1 MGPYLTRF
9 SIRDLEEFSGVK
21 AHTIRVWER
30 RYGLLEPDRTD
41 TNIRTYSVDELKT
54 ILNVAFLNR
63 HGVKISKIAAFSSVE
78 REKHV
83 KDLAQRGTDTT
94 DQLNALK
101 LATVSYDTD
110 LFESTSEQF
119 RKESGFRALVE
130 RLYVPLLEH
139 IGLLWQSNA
148 ICPAQEHF
156 VSNLVRQKLIVG
168 IDATST
174 LSKTDGALFVLYLP
188 ENEIHE
194 LGLLYTHY
202 LLRTA
207 GERVLYLGQSVPI
220 EDLAQVAAQFPGT
233 IEFISI
239 FTAFPQS
246 DGLPKYLK
254 NLRALLPGTRLSF
267 RFTGSRVASAA
278 LKDPGKGMRL
288 LPHFKDLVASLV

>member
-21 AHTIRVWER
+21 AHTIRIWER

-63 HGVKISKIAAFSSVE
+63 HGVKISKVAALSKDE
-78 REKHV
+78 RESHV
-83 KDLAQRGTDTT
+83 KELAQLSSDTT
-94 DQLNALK
+94 DQLNTLK
-101 LATVSYDTD
+101 LAMVSYDTD

-119 RKESGFRALVE
+119 RKEAGFRALIE

-139 IGLLWQSNA
+139 IGVLWQSNA

-156 VSNLVRQKLIVG
+156 VSYLVRQKLVVG
-168 IDATST
+168 IDSAGPVT
-174 LSKTDGALFVLYLP
+174 KKNGALFVLYLP
-188 ENEIHE
+188 EDEIHE

-246 DGLPKYLK
+246 DGLPKYLES
-254 NLRALLPGTRLSF
+254 LRSLMPDPRLSF
-267 RFTGSRVASAA
+267 RFTGSRVAATA
-278 LKDPGKGMRL
+278 MKDPEKGIRL
-288 LPHFKDLVASLV
+288 MPHFKDLLASLA

>member
-168 IDATST
+168 IDTTST